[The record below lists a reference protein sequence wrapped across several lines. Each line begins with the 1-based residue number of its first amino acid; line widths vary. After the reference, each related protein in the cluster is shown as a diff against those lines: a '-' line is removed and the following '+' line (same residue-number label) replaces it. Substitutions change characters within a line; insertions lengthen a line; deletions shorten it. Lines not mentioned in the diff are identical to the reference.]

1 MKKKKI
7 AIVLLVLQAIAL
19 VMGLADGSLLN
30 TFTHSGAGYGLAYLI
45 GFFLPTIIA
54 IILLNKAKKE
64 QPKS

>member
-30 TFTHSGAGYGLAYLI
+30 TVTRSGAGSALGYLI

-54 IILLNKAKKE
+54 VILLNKAKKE
-64 QPKS
+64 QAKS

>member
-7 AIVLLVLQAIAL
+7 AIVLFILQAIAL
-19 VMGLADGSLLN
+19 VMAFADGSLLN
-30 TFTHSGAGYGLAYLI
+30 TFTHAGTGYALGELI

-64 QPKS
+64 QAKS